1 MDHVSLSMARRHVLG
16 NYYSRCED
24 LAEQIPVFVEPSE
37 GTEEKTASL
46 VGHVDQG
53 LGHYADAYTF
63 HLSPEL
69 CKQLSSGYFSYRI
82 EFEFADPAAK
92 NSRGRIRLSSI
103 SLIARQSYSKP
114 IPRARQTVKT
124 EVAKSE

>member
-1 MDHVSLSMARRHVLG
+1 MARRHVLG

-37 GTEEKTASL
+37 GTTETIPSL
-46 VGHVDQG
+46 VGHVDQA

-63 HLSPEL
+63 HLSPEI

-82 EFEFADPAAK
+82 EFEFADPKAT
-92 NSRGRIRLSSI
+92 NSRSRIRLSSI

-114 IPRARQTVKT
+114 IPRGKLTVNT
-124 EVAKSE
+124 E